1 MTLDRC
7 SGRPKVK
14 RLGNQDATTRD
25 TRAVGVPMQGPIG
38 QNQDTLIDPRPGGRR
53 GSRPNRAPNAPNGD
67 RSGIRSPST
76 PIARAAGGA
85 L

>member
-38 QNQDTLIDPRPGGRR
+38 QNQDTLI
-53 GSRPNRAPNAPNGD
+53 
-67 RSGIRSPST
+67 
-76 PIARAAGGA
+76 A
-85 L
+85 LPH